1 MKTSILSLFLFLSF
15 SITAQIT
22 AIPDS
27 IFEQKLINLGYD
39 NIHNGWVATDSINS
53 IDSLDISSVSSI
65 YKIYDLSGIEDFYN
79 LQYLNCSNNHFPTLN
94 LNNNSNLKHIICT
107 SDSIETIQVENL
119 FSLQTLVCDF
129 NLLDSLDLSGNPGLT
144 HLNCVRNQ
152 LSNLNLSNNTFLA
165 SLKCGDNILTSLD
178 LSMVDLEILQCQ
190 NNPIT
195 NIDLSGNY
203 SLKHLTCHDNLL
215 QSIDLSDN
223 INLEWLSIGN
233 GNLMPPTFNNNLN
246 TLDLSNNCNISNFYC
261 SANMNL
267 TCIQVCD
274 LTQTTNW
281 APLDSQQYFSTD
293 CNYTAVDETIAIK
306 GKLIAVKDI
315 FGREVNNIKQHD
327 VLFYI
332 YENNRVE
339 KRILLD
345 N

>member
-22 AIPDS
+22 YIPDS

-39 NIHNGWVATDSINS
+39 NIHDGSVATDSISS

-94 LNNNSNLKHIICT
+94 MNNNSNLKHIICT
-107 SDSIETIQVENL
+107 SNSIENLQVDYL
-119 FSLQTLVCDF
+119 FSLQTLVCNF

-144 HLNCVRNQ
+144 NLNCLRNE
-152 LSNLNLSNNTFLA
+152 LTTLDLSNNTFLTKV
-165 SLKCGDNILTSLD
+165 SCSENQITTLD
-178 LSMVDLEILQCQ
+178 LSLLNLESLQCQ
-190 NNPIT
+190 NNPISSI
-195 NIDLSGNY
+195 NLQNNY

-233 GNLMPPTFNNNLN
+233 GNLIPPTFNNNLN
-246 TLDLSNNCNISNFYC
+246 TLDLSNNCNITNFYC

-293 CNYTAVDETIAIK
+293 CNSSAVDETIAIK
-306 GKLIAVKDI
+306 GKLISVKDI

>member
-1 MKTSILSLFLFLSF
+1 MKPSILSLFLFLSF

-22 AIPDS
+22 YIPDS

-39 NIHNGWVATDSINS
+39 NIHNGWIATDSINS

-65 YKIYDLSGIEDFYN
+65 KIYDLSGIENFYN
-79 LQYLNCSNNHFPTLN
+79 LQYLNCSNNHFPYLN

-107 SDSIETIQVENL
+107 SDSIETLKVDYL
-119 FSLQTLVCDF
+119 FSLHTLECDF

-144 HLNCVRNQ
+144 NLNCLRNK
-152 LSNLNLSNNTFLA
+152 LTTLDLSNNTFLA
-165 SLKCGDNILTSLD
+165 RLSCGENQITTLD

-190 NNPIT
+190 YNPIT

-233 GNLMPPTFNNNLN
+233 GNLIPSSFNNNLN
-246 TLDLSNNCNISNFYC
+246 SLDLSNNCNITNFYC

-281 APLDSQQYFSTD
+281 AQLDSQQYFSTD
-293 CNYTAVDETIAIK
+293 CNYTSVDETIAIE

-327 VLFYI
+327 LLLYI
-332 YENNRVE
+332 YENNMVE
-339 KRILLD
+339 KRILL
-345 N
+345 NN

>member
-1 MKTSILSLFLFLSF
+1 MDLSL
-15 SITAQIT
+15 
-22 AIPDS
+22 
-27 IFEQKLINLGYD
+27 
-39 NIHNGWVATDSINS
+39 
-53 IDSLDISSVSSI
+53 
-65 YKIYDLSGIEDFYN
+65 
-79 LQYLNCSNNHFPTLN
+79 LN
-94 LNNNSNLKHIICT
+94 LES
-107 SDSIETIQVENL
+107 
-119 FSLQTLVCDF
+119 
-129 NLLDSLDLSGNPGLT
+129 
-144 HLNCVRNQ
+144 
-152 LSNLNLSNNTFLA
+152 
-165 SLKCGDNILTSLD
+165 
-178 LSMVDLEILQCQ
+178 LQCQ
-190 NNPIT
+190 NNPISSI
-195 NIDLSGNY
+195 NLQNNY

-246 TLDLSNNCNISNFYC
+246 TLDLSNNCNITNFYC

-293 CNYTAVDETIAIK
+293 CNYSAVDETIAIK